1 MKRAVL
7 VLAVLAVALLV
18 SQETRAA
25 SMRFS
30 VSFSESDL
38 SFSTLNSYDLIRL
51 KGAELLGEPGE
62 PLLPH
67 KVTMVA
73 VPSGSEVRSL
83 RITGLESREVE
94 GEYNIYPAQ
103 PDVPISVSGRA
114 RWVEPNPAVYSSTMP
129 FPDVPAELGS
139 QGSLA
144 GHWIAGVML
153 HPVRY
158 IPGEK
163 KIVLFTRID
172 FELELG
178 GPQSSLPVRARSA
191 ASEGLLRDVV
201 RTLVINPEAVSEK
214 VSRGSR
220 ALDAGDVEYL
230 IVTASPLV
238 GRFQQLADWKTLK
251 GVPAEVVSAEWIY
264 ANYSG
269 RDNAERIRNCIIDYY
284 TNKGLVWVLLGG
296 DVNVVPY
303 RGCYGRVGSYIDN
316 TMPCD
321 LYFSDLDGDF
331 NADGDNIWG
340 EVSDN
345 VDLYPDVFV
354 GRAPVS
360 SMSECSLL
368 VRKMMIYE
376 NVLDGTQIPQD
387 YQLKMLYLAEWLDAS
402 TDAGLGKNIIDN
414 AYVPSRYD
422 PISKLY
428 ESLGNVSKQIAVD
441 SLDTGFAIVNH
452 SGHSNYGAMSVGPN
466 ALTRG
471 DMSGLT
477 NDPRFTLC
485 YSIGCIAAGFED
497 NDCIAER
504 FVLAPNGGGYFVG
517 NSRYGWYSPGN
528 PGGGPSERYDQMFFS
543 CLYDNT
549 NARLGMAQ
557 AISKTYY
564 ISWSRNN
571 GAYRWAQ
578 FCLNLLGE
586 PENFVWTDIP
596 DTFEPVYP
604 SVIGTTTP
612 QFDVSVLADGMP
624 VASALVCIMKDGEV
638 YLRDY
643 TSASGLVSF
652 SLPTMTPGVMNVTIT
667 GHNYLPHRGT
677 TTVVEA
683 PAIPAYILPA
693 DGAVSGDM
701 TPTFVWSNTAGLG
714 GDYILE
720 YSEDRDFSVDVVT
733 VPDIADTTYT
743 TPDTGPLS
751 DAVYYWRVQAIDT
764 NGFPSGYEAN
774 PWFFVVDTSP
784 PLISNTYEWPDT
796 TFRGPYFVE
805 TVVQDMSGVLGA
817 YLSYR
822 TDADTVWKHRE
833 MTLLS
838 PQGVYY
844 RFIPE
849 QACGT
854 TVSYYISAAD
864 ISDPVNT
871 ATDPPG
877 APAEVYSFHVL
888 AQTGIELAIPAVG
901 PREVF
906 LVTSPN
912 PARSSVNVEYG
923 LPLDS
928 TVKLEVFD
936 SSGRLVRTLANG
948 VFAAGTYRA
957 TWDGRTIAGETAPD
971 GIYYARLSCASKRVV
986 SKMIMIR

>member
-1 MKRAVL
+1 
-7 VLAVLAVALLV
+7 
-18 SQETRAA
+18 
-25 SMRFS
+25 MRFS
-30 VSFSESDL
+30 ASFSEADL
-38 SFSTLNSYDLIRL
+38 SFSELNSYDLIQL

-62 PLLPH
+62 PLLPQ
-67 KVTMVA
+67 KIAMVA
-73 VPSGSEVRSL
+73 VPSGAEVRSL
-83 RITGLESREVE
+83 RITSLESKELE
-94 GEYNIYPAQ
+94 GEFRIYPAQ
-103 PDVPISVSGRA
+103 PDVPISQSERA
-114 RWVEPNPAVYSSTMP
+114 RWVEPDQAIYGSSRP
-129 FPDVPAELGS
+129 LPDVPAELGS

-144 GHWIAGVML
+144 GHWIAGVRL

-158 IPGEK
+158 LPKEGKVI
-163 KIVLFTRID
+163 LFTRID

-178 GPQSSLPVRARSA
+178 GPQSSVPVRVRSA
-191 ASEGLLRDVV
+191 ATEGLLRDVV
-201 RTLVINPEAVSEK
+201 RSLVINPDQVREK
-214 VSRGSR
+214 VGTGSH
-220 ALDAGDVEYL
+220 ALDAGEVEYL
-230 IVTASPLV
+230 IVTVSPLV
-238 GRFQQLADWKTLK
+238 GRFQELADWKTLK
-251 GVPAEVVSAEWIY
+251 GVPAEVVSAESIY

-303 RGCYGRVGSYIDN
+303 RGCYGRVGSEIDN

-340 EVSDN
+340 ETSDN

-360 SMSECSLL
+360 SMAECSLL

-376 NVLDGTQIPQD
+376 NVLDGTPIPQD

-428 ESLGNVSKQIAVD
+428 ESLGNINKQIAVD
-441 SLDTGFAIVNH
+441 SMNTGFAIVNH

-477 NDPRFTLC
+477 NDPRFTVC

-528 PGGGPSERYDQMFFS
+528 PGGGSSERYDQMFFS
-543 CLYDNT
+543 CLYDDT

-564 ISWSRNN
+564 ISWSMNN
-571 GAYRWAQ
+571 GAYRWGQ

-586 PENFVWTDIP
+586 PENFVWTDTP

-604 SVIGTTTP
+604 LVIGTSTP
-612 QFDVSVLADGMP
+612 QFDVSVLADGIP

-638 YLRDY
+638 YLHDY

-652 SLPTMTPGVMNVTIT
+652 SLPAMTPGVMNVTIT

-683 PAIPAYILPA
+683 PAIPAYIVPA

-701 TPTFVWSNTAGLG
+701 TPTFVWSGTAGPG
-714 GDYILE
+714 GDYTLE
-720 YSEDRDFSVDVVT
+720 YSEDRDFAVDVVT
-733 VPDIADTTYT
+733 VPDIADTAYT
-743 TPDTGPLS
+743 TPDASPLS
-751 DAVYYWRVQAIDT
+751 DAVYYWRVQALDI
-764 NGFPSGYEAN
+764 NGFPSGYESN
-774 PWFFVVDTSP
+774 PWFFIVDTTP
-784 PLISNTYEWPDT
+784 PEISNTYEWPDT
-796 TFRGPYFVE
+796 TFTGPYFVE
-805 TVVQDMSGVLGA
+805 TVVKDLSGVLGA
-817 YLSYR
+817 YLAYR
-822 TDADTVWKHRE
+822 TDADTIWKYRE
-833 MTLLS
+833 MALLS

-854 TVSYYISAAD
+854 IVSYYISAAD
-864 ISDPVNT
+864 MSDPVNT
-871 ATDPPG
+871 ATDPAG
-877 APAEVYSFHVL
+877 APSLFYSFQVL
-888 AQTGIELAIPAVG
+888 PQMGIELTIPALAP
-901 PREVF
+901 PRVF

-912 PARSSVNVEYG
+912 PARSSVGIEYG
-923 LPLDS
+923 LPEDS
-928 TVKLEVFD
+928 VLELEVFD
-936 SSGRLVRTLANG
+936 SSGRLVRTLADG
-948 VFAAGTYRA
+948 LFSAGAYRA
-957 TWDGRTIAGETAPD
+957 TWDGRTPGGEAVPD
-971 GIYYARLSCASKRVV
+971 GIYYARLSCAGKSIV